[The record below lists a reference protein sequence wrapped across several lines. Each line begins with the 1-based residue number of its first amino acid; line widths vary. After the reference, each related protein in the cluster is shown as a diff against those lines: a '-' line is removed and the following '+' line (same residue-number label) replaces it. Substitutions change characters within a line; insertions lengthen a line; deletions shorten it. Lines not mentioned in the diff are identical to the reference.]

1 MSDPA
6 GTSIPD
12 WFCSTMDGHLIGPQQ
27 RVQGGPTVLLPMG
40 MAARGKLWTDRG
52 IRALRI
58 GFIGGSQ
65 ALRARVLETA
75 SDWCSGTCLTMSGE
89 DTAGR
94 AHIRVSFEQGRG
106 SWSYIGTDCLGI
118 QATQATMN
126 LGWVQ
131 DNTPEEGFASVVL
144 HEFGHALG
152 LLHEHNHPDANIQWD
167 VAAVTAD
174 LSGPPNFW
182 DEETIRSNV
191 FARYDAAS
199 VITTPFDQVS
209 NMIYPIR
216 EGWTL
221 NRKAFMPSPRI
232 SAGDRATIQRLYPPR

>member
-6 GTSIPD
+6 STTIPD
-12 WFCSTMDGHLIGPQQ
+12 WFCSTMDGHLIPLGE
-27 RVQGGPTVLLPMG
+27 RLVDPTVMVPMG

-52 IRALRI
+52 HRALKI
-58 GFIGGSQ
+58 GFIGGSKV
-65 ALRARVLETA
+65 LRARVLETA

-89 DTAGR
+89 DTVGR

-131 DNTPEEGFASVVL
+131 DSTPEEGFASVVL

-167 VAAVTAD
+167 VPAVTAD

-182 DEETIRSNV
+182 DDETIRSNV
-191 FARYDAAS
+191 FERYNAAS
-199 VITTPFDQVS
+199 VITTPFDQDS

-221 NRKAFMPSPRI
+221 DHKAFMPSPRI
-232 SAGDRATIQRLYPPR
+232 SAGDRATIQRFYPPR